1 MKKTQ
6 LALAMMVATG
16 LIAAPLAAEA
26 KPQKTKHQS
35 STSSHATTGSNMK
48 SNTSNPSSQGNVGP
62 GTNQA
67 GSMSAPSSAK

>member
-48 SNTSNPSSQGNVGP
+48 SNTNPSSQGNVGP